1 MQSLHLICI
10 APRVQRNAA
19 DHRERA
25 MMHAH
30 RIAGKRAFG
39 KALRQRLAQL
49 VVEARDLLRAEA
61 RGDPGTFRLG
71 NGYT

>member
-25 MMHAH
+25 MMQAH
-30 RIAGKRAFG
+30 RIVGGFQPRSVDYKVKMRPDAKQHIYSSRELPRGRPIA
-39 KALRQRLAQL
+39 
-49 VVEARDLLRAEA
+49 ARPEHI
-61 RGDPGTFRLG
+61 
-71 NGYT
+71 